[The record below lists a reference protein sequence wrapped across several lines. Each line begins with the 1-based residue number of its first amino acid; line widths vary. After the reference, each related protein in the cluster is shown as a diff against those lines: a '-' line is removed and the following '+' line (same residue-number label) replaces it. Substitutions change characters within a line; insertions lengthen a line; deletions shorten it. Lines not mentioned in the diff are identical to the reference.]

1 MMVMDEKA
9 KNCPRDA
16 EETGVVGKGL
26 NPESDELFDIGVVG
40 GVGPSATVDFLDKII
55 RHTPADNDQD
65 HLRMIVV
72 HDPKI
77 PDRSANLLGDGPDP
91 TASLS
96 TACKRLEANGVG
108 MIAIPCNTAH
118 AFIKRIQ
125 PQLSVPIVNMLF
137 ETMQHIERHHG
148 VTRRIGLLATEGT
161 LKSRIYHDLVEQSG
175 RVIVIPDD
183 EHQRMLMNV
192 IYGDRGVKA
201 GYTDGVCLAE
211 FKQVLTHIID
221 AGAELVILGC
231 TELPLVSAGIGAGC
245 ESEKGVRMLDPG
257 DILARRCVEISTG
270 V

>member
-1 MMVMDEKA
+1 MAMDEKA
-9 KNCPRDA
+9 RNRPGDA
-16 EETGVVGKGL
+16 EETGVAGKGL
-26 NPESDELFDIGVVG
+26 NPESDERFDIGVVG
-40 GVGPSATVDFLDKII
+40 GVGPAATVDFLDKII

-77 PDRSANLLGDGPDP
+77 PGFSANLVGDGPDP
-91 TASLS
+91 TAALS
-96 TACKRLEANGVG
+96 TACKRLEANGVR

-118 AFIKRIQ
+118 AFIERIQ
-125 PQLSVPIVNMLF
+125 PHLSVPVVNMLF

-148 VTRRIGLLATEGT
+148 VIRRIGLLATDGT
-161 LKSRIYHDLVEQSG
+161 VKSRIYHGLIEHSG
-175 RVIVIPDD
+175 RSIVIPDD

-192 IYGDRGVKA
+192 IFGRRGVKA

-211 FKQVLTHIID
+211 FRQVLKHIIN

-231 TELPLVSAGIGAGC
+231 TELPLVSAGVGAGS
-245 ESEKGVRMLDPG
+245 ESGKVIRMLDPG

-270 V
+270 A